1 MTKAER
7 TDFIRG
13 IRSQTDKLDFLFQ
26 ALVKTSRLETG
37 VIQLNKKPG
46 RLFDT
51 VAQAMSGIVYAAEKK
66 EIAVSVDCPE
76 DLAVSHDSLG
86 VNLRTSYQLS
96 TVFDDLRNVDI
107 CPLATAEEVI
117 AGHVP
122 VIFPVVR
129 QQTAVYYTPRSYAK
143 HLQNIIRIMDTHP
156 DYFFVP
162 IQYDPDDNVC
172 IIVNEGSEAI
182 LIRTALPSMV
192 FDFNHPQIVQNF
204 QEYLYKIANEIGYS
218 DINRKKI
225 RAQLKE
231 LINVLEKA

>member
-1 MTKAER
+1 MPEELITE
-7 TDFIRG
+7 
-13 IRSQTDKLDFLFQ
+13 FL
-26 ALVKTSRLETG
+26 
-37 VIQLNKKPG
+37 NNNP
-46 RLFDT
+46 
-51 VAQAMSGIVYAAEKK
+51 
-66 EIAVSVDCPE
+66 
-76 DLAVSHDSLG
+76 DSLG
-86 VNLRTSYQLS
+86 VLLRTSYQLS

-172 IIVNEGSEAI
+172 IIVNEGSEAM

>member
-1 MTKAER
+1 
-7 TDFIRG
+7 
-13 IRSQTDKLDFLFQ
+13 
-26 ALVKTSRLETG
+26 
-37 VIQLNKKPG
+37 
-46 RLFDT
+46 
-51 VAQAMSGIVYAAEKK
+51 
-66 EIAVSVDCPE
+66 
-76 DLAVSHDSLG
+76 
-86 VNLRTSYQLS
+86 
-96 TVFDDLRNVDI
+96 
-107 CPLATAEEVI
+107 
-117 AGHVP
+117 
-122 VIFPVVR
+122 
-129 QQTAVYYTPRSYAK
+129 
-143 HLQNIIRIMDTHP
+143 MDTHA

-172 IIVNEGSEAI
+172 IIVNEGSEAM

>member
-1 MTKAER
+1 MNYHLPLKDNQSKLQHAEEVSECFHR
-7 TDFIRG
+7 ILNTHVNHIQKG
-13 IRSQTDKLDFLFQ
+13 LSLPPAAMPEELITEFL
-26 ALVKTSRLETG
+26 
-37 VIQLNKKPG
+37 NNNP
-46 RLFDT
+46 
-51 VAQAMSGIVYAAEKK
+51 
-66 EIAVSVDCPE
+66 
-76 DLAVSHDSLG
+76 DSLG

-172 IIVNEGSEAI
+172 IIVNEGSEAM